1 MKTKP
6 IFSGDT
12 IELTDAPNTMPSE
25 FVQKLINNYR
35 SNQLTAINTKFG
47 MEDAHSIRFDLAT
60 LKKFI
65 SDIENETQKVDSGI
79 TENDLGIRFY
89 YAAYPQA
96 NNWDMMENTPIGTN
110 YAGKHTLVMVPTL
123 KMGNAEGEILSYDFN
138 PLDASTYNQ
147 NSDNDGKQGEVM
159 AMNKALTA
167 VLSQNHGNLI
177 PPDDKKV
184 EEY

>member
-6 IFSGDT
+6 IFNGDT
-12 IELTDAPNTMPSE
+12 IELTDAPNTMSSV
-25 FVQKLINNYR
+25 FVKKLIDNYR
-35 SNQLTAINTKFG
+35 DNQLVAINTKFG
-47 MEDAHSIRFDLAT
+47 IQDAHSIRFDLTT

-65 SDIENETQKVDSGI
+65 SDIENEAQKVNPAI
-79 TENDLGIRFY
+79 TENDLGVRFY

-96 NNWDMMENTPIGTN
+96 NNWDIMEDTPIGTN
-110 YAGKHTLVMVPTL
+110 YAGKHTLVMIPTL

-147 NSDNDGKQGEVM
+147 NNDNDGEQEEVM

-167 VLSQNHGNLI
+167 VLCQNHGNLI